1 MKEINTRVI
10 NKHDYEVN
18 WIKATNF
25 IPKRGELIIYD
36 AEFDDLGNTVA
47 LPAGRTEPIF
57 YARYKIGDGVTKV
70 NSLPFASESTG
81 ELITVDDIDAIC
93 GTTIQDTSLSE
104 VKF

>member
-1 MKEINTRVI
+1 MKEMNTRVI

-18 WIKATNF
+18 WVKATNF

-57 YARYKIGDGVTKV
+57 YARYKIGDGVTNV
-70 NSLPFASESTG
+70 NNLPFAVSTE

-93 GTTIQDTSLSE
+93 QMTIQDTSLSE